1 MLGMLRDLVQHK
13 AWASA
18 ALLNAIRSSDS
29 AANDE
34 ALRSLLHHIVLAN
47 RFWLFS
53 CLDQPFAVADES
65 RVPGSLEAVADLFR
79 ATHAIEAEWM
89 SHAGESELARRL
101 EGPLIPG
108 GGCSIAHAYVQV
120 CMHSQGHRSQ
130 CATRLR
136 SLGGQPPV
144 TDFIVW
150 LQDRPVAQW
159 SARARA

>member
-18 ALLNAIRSSDS
+18 TVCAAVRASDTAS
-29 AANDE
+29 RDDD
-34 ALRSLLHHIVLAN
+34 LRVLLHHIILAN

-53 CLDQPFAVADES
+53 CLGRPFAVAEEA
-65 RVPGSLEAVADLFR
+65 RVPDSLNAVCYLFR
-79 ATHAIEAEWM
+79 STHAIEAAWI
-89 SHAGESELARRL
+89 SGITSESELARRL

-108 GGCSIAHAYVQV
+108 GSCSIAHAYMQV
-120 CMHSQGHRSQ
+120 CLHSQGHRSQ

-150 LQDRPVAQW
+150 LTDRPSAKW
-159 SARARA
+159 S

>member
-18 ALLNAIRSSDS
+18 ALF
-29 AANDE
+29 AAVRKNDTASGDD
-34 ALRSLLHHIVLAN
+34 ALRALLHHIILAN

-53 CLDQPFAVADES
+53 CLDRPFIVEEES
-65 RVPGSLEAVADLFR
+65 RMPGSLADVADVFR
-79 ATHAIEAEWM
+79 ATHDLEADWI
-89 SHAGESELARRL
+89 SRAGESDLARRL

-108 GGCSIAHAYVQV
+108 GSCSVAQAYMQV

-130 CATRLR
+130 CASRLR
-136 SLGGQPPV
+136 ALGGQPPV

-150 LQDRPVAQW
+150 LTGRPHAQW
-159 SARARA
+159 S